1 MLIKMAGEK
10 DLQSKILNYR
20 ILEARMEGLIK
31 QREAIMSKISEIDSV
46 IEGLGEIS
54 EKKEVLFSIGG
65 DAYVEGVIK
74 KDSILIDIGAGVLIE
89 KTIEEG
95 KEILNKRKKELDKAI
110 NDIENEIKNISIIM
124 NELSL
129 QIQSSS

>member
-10 DLQSKILNYR
+10 DLQNKILNYK
-20 ILEARMEGLIK
+20 ILEARMEGLVK

-46 IEGLGEIS
+46 IEGLGEIA

-74 KDSILIDIGAGVLIE
+74 KDSILIDIGAGILIE